1 MNLTLVNGFY
11 IATNNRAGG
20 WSGTPSAEQVNN
32 ANIIR
37 SFFLNEGWTLEAICG
52 MLGCMQGESTINP
65 AYIEQTNR
73 SRLPNSANSLSDVP
87 NNVMIHFYR
96 EYYGDTRRG
105 YAIGL
110 VQWDGASNRGGIEGQ
125 KLVNYCIDNNIQW
138 FDGWSQMYRIRGE
151 WNYDVNNHT
160 HSFFNVVRWSSTDWS
175 FWNYPSCT
183 LSPEN
188 CAAIWTYGYE
198 RNAGGEGYRPA
209 NARWFYDYFT
219 SPDAPDI
226 IPPEDFLQP
235 LPYDPDDPPF
245 DPDDPTPPDP
255 SISDLLPVYFLHLMR
270 NKRKEYV
277 RCLKI

>member
-11 IATNNRAGG
+11 IATDSRAGG
-20 WSGTPSAEQVNN
+20 WSGTPSTEQINN

-65 AYIEQTNR
+65 AYIEGTNR
-73 SRLPNSANSLSDVP
+73 YRLPNSASSLTDVP
-87 NNVMIHFYR
+87 NSVMINFYG
-96 EYYGDTRRG
+96 EYYGLTTRRF
-105 YAIGL
+105 AIGL
-110 VQWDGASNRGGIEGQ
+110 VQWDGYSTRNGIQGQ

-151 WNYDVNNHT
+151 QQYDLNNHK
-160 HSFFNVVRWSSTDWS
+160 HSFMYVVRWNGVDWS

-183 LSPEN
+183 LSPED
-188 CAAIWTYGYE
+188 CASIWTYGYE
-198 RNAGGEGYRPA
+198 RNAGGAGYRPA

-219 SPDAPDI
+219 SPDAPAI
-226 IPPEDFLQP
+226 IPPEDFAQP

-255 SISDLLPVYFLHLMR
+255 SGDDYLPAWLLYLIIK
-270 NKRKEYV
+270 KRKELK
-277 RCLKI
+277 RCQRI

>member
-11 IATNNRAGG
+11 LATDTRAGG
-20 WSGTPSAEQVNN
+20 WSGTPSAEQINN

-65 AYIEQTNR
+65 AFIQQTNR
-73 SRLPNSANSLSDVP
+73 SRLPNSASSLTDVP
-87 NNVMIHFYR
+87 NNVMINFYM
-96 EYYGDTRRG
+96 EYYGDTVKA

-110 VQWDGASNRGGIEGQ
+110 IQWDGYSTRNNIQGQ
-125 KLVNYCIDNNIQW
+125 KLVNYCNDNNIQW

-151 WNYDVNNHT
+151 WNYDVNNHV
-160 HSFFNVVRWSSTDWS
+160 HSFFSVVRWKGTDWS
-175 FWNYPSCT
+175 YWNYPSPT
-183 LSPEN
+183 MSPED
-188 CAAIWTYGYE
+188 CASVWTYGVE
-198 RNAGGEGYRPA
+198 KNAGGPGYRTS

-219 SPDAPDI
+219 SPDAPAI

-245 DPDDPTPPDP
+245 DPVDPTPPEPPGEDYLP
-255 SISDLLPVYFLHLMR
+255 AWLLYLIIK
-270 NKRKEYV
+270 KRKEYR
-277 RCLKI
+277 RCQRI

>member
-11 IATNNRAGG
+11 LATDNRAGG
-20 WSGTPSAEQVNN
+20 WSGTPSTEQLNN

-73 SRLPNSANSLSDVP
+73 SRLPNSASSLTDVP
-87 NNVMIHFYR
+87 NSVMIHFYKD
-96 EYYGDTRRG
+96 YYGDTRRG

-110 VQWDGASNRGGIEGQ
+110 IQWDGASNRGGVEGQ

-151 WNYDVNNHT
+151 WQYDVNNHV
-160 HSFFNVVRWSSTDWS
+160 HSFFSVVRWHGTDWS
-175 FWNYPSCT
+175 YWNYPSST
-183 LSPEN
+183 MTPED
-188 CAAIWTYGYE
+188 CASVWTYGVE
-198 RNAGGEGYRPA
+198 KNSGGPGFRPA

-219 SPDAPDI
+219 SPDAPAI

-245 DPDDPTPPDP
+245 DPDDPNPPDP
-255 SISDLLPVYFLHLMR
+255 SSGDFLPAYFLYLMR

>member
-11 IATNNRAGG
+11 LATNQRAGG
-20 WSGTPSAEQVNN
+20 WSGTPTAEQISN

-65 AYIEQTNR
+65 AYIEETNR
-73 SRLPNSANSLSDVP
+73 RRLPNSANNLSDVP
-87 NNVMIHFYR
+87 NSVMIHFYKD
-96 EYYGDTRRG
+96 YYGDTRRG

-110 VQWDGASNRGGIEGQ
+110 VQWDGASTRGGIEGQ
-125 KLVNYCIDNNIQW
+125 KLVNYCTDNNIQW

-160 HSFFNVVRWSSTDWS
+160 HSFFNVVRWSGTDWS

-188 CAAIWTYGYE
+188 CASIWTYGYE

-219 SPDAPDI
+219 SPDAPAI

-255 SISDLLPVYFLHLMR
+255 SVGDFLPVYFLHLMQS
-270 NKRKEYV
+270 KRKEYV